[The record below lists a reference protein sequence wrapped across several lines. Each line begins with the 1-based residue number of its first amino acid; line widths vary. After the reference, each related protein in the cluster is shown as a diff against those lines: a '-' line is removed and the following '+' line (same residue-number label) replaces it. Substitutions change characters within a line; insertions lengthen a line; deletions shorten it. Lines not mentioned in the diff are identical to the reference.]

1 MIIVAI
7 PFYSILIYSL
17 MARLY
22 VYSEFFN
29 VQTNLVA
36 KFLGQFHKKF
46 NIRFR
51 LFLPYWDPSFKCFA
65 LFNSNRILISW

>member
-51 LFLPYWDPSFKCFA
+51 LFLPYWTPHSNA
-65 LFNSNRILISW
+65 LLYLIPI